1 MEPLTE
7 KPPWVGL
14 VFQLPALLQSIKQI
28 TWTTEW
34 REKEHED
41 LNILKQKITPY
52 EENHTWEKVK
62 KLSNPYELVYT
73 NEAPFFPPSLALQ
86 KPLSRSYF
94 KMIEMLEI
102 SQFYDR
108 LPKAINA
115 VRSAHVAE
123 GPGGFIEAFLDRS
136 ETNRKKVSK
145 ATAMTLKPN
154 GSNIP
159 GWRRAHTFLQKHP
172 EITIHYGRD
181 GTGDIYKTANQQS
194 FVEICTPKVMLY
206 TADGGF
212 DFSQDYSTQ
221 EKDVYPLLISSALIG
236 LQCLQPE
243 GLFIMKLFDIF
254 GEPTHFLIR
263 QISYCFKDWI
273 LYKPAT
279 SRPCNSERYL
289 ICRGFKRCIPEVL
302 QVLVS
307 METSIRER
315 AEYPIVESINWTP
328 EEKEYLEN
336 HLKLF
341 TENQTKIIVDSFR
354 YIDNNLS
361 VFSWNKHIHNAQK
374 WCSTFRVPTYLNSMI
389 NKYKEFGYIHC

>member
-1 MEPLTE
+1 MEPITE

-14 VFQLPALLQSIKQI
+14 VFQLPAALQPQKQL
-28 TWTTEW
+28 TWTPTW
-34 REKEHED
+34 KEKEHDD
-41 LNILKQKITPY
+41 LNLLKQKITPY

-73 NEAPFFPPSLALQ
+73 NEAPHFPPSLALQ

-102 SQFYDR
+102 SQFFDR
-108 LPKAINA
+108 IPKTLQSL
-115 VRSAHVAE
+115 RSAHVAE
-123 GPGGFIEAFLDRS
+123 GPGGFIEAFLDRA
-136 ETNRKKVSK
+136 ETNRKKVTK
-145 ATAMTLKPN
+145 AFGMTLKPN

-172 EITIHYGRD
+172 EIIIHYGKD
-181 GTGDIYKTANQQS
+181 GTGDIYKAPNQES
-194 FVEICTPKVMLY
+194 FIELCNPKVNLY

-236 LQCLQPE
+236 LQCLQSE
-243 GLFIMKLFDIF
+243 GLFVMKLFDIF

-263 QISYCFKDWI
+263 QITYCFKDWI

-289 ICRGFKRCIPEVL
+289 ICRGFKRCIPDVL

-315 AEYPIVESINWTP
+315 GEYPTTESINWTD
-328 EEKEYLEN
+328 EERAYLET
-336 HLKLF
+336 HLKTF
-341 TENQTKIIVDSFR
+341 TEHQTKIILDSFQL
-354 YIDNNLS
+354 IENNLS
-361 VFSWNKHIHNAQK
+361 IFSWNKHIHAAQK
-374 WCSTFRVPTYLNSMI
+374 WCGSFRIPTYLSSMT
-389 NKYKEFGYIHC
+389 NKYKEFGYIP

>member
-1 MEPLTE
+1 MEPITE

-14 VFQLPALLQSIKQI
+14 VFQLPPQPVQTQI
-28 TWTTEW
+28 TWTPTW
-34 REKEHED
+34 KEKEHDD
-41 LNILKQKITPY
+41 LNLLKQKITPY
-52 EENHTWEKVK
+52 EDNHTWEKVK

-73 NEAPFFPPSLALQ
+73 NEAPHFPPSLALQ

-102 SQFYDR
+102 SQFFDKI
-108 LPKAINA
+108 PKTLQNL
-115 VRSAHVAE
+115 RSAHVAE
-123 GPGGFIEAFLDRS
+123 GPGGFIEAFLDRA
-136 ETNRKKVSK
+136 ETNRKKVAKSFG
-145 ATAMTLKPN
+145 MTLKPN

-172 EITIHYGRD
+172 EIVIHYGTD
-181 GTGDIYKTANQQS
+181 GTGDIYKTSNQES
-194 FVEICTPKVMLY
+194 FIELCTPKVNLY

-243 GLFIMKLFDIF
+243 GLFVMKLFDIF

-263 QISYCFKDWI
+263 QITYCFKDWI

-302 QVLVS
+302 QTLVS
-307 METSIRER
+307 MKTSISER
-315 AEYPIVESINWTP
+315 GEYPTSDTIAWTD
-328 EEKEYLEN
+328 EEKAYLET
-336 HLKLF
+336 HLKTF
-341 TENQTKIIVDSFR
+341 TEHQTKIILDSFQL
-354 YIDNNLS
+354 IQHTLS
-361 VFSWNKHIHNAQK
+361 TFSWNKHIHAAQK
-374 WCSTFRVPTYLNSMI
+374 WCNSFRIPTYLSSMTS
-389 NKYKEFGYIHC
+389 KYKEFGYIP

>member
-1 MEPLTE
+1 MEPTTE

-14 VFQLPALLQSIKQI
+14 VFQVPPLVLVQQNIEWIP
-28 TWTTEW
+28 TWM
-34 REKEHED
+34 EKEHDD

-94 KMIEMLEI
+94 KMIEMMEI
-102 SQFYDR
+102 SQFFER
-108 LPKAINA
+108 LPKTANT

-123 GPGGFIEAFLDRS
+123 GPGGFIEAFLDRA
-136 ETNRKKVSK
+136 EMNRKKVAKS
-145 ATAMTLKPN
+145 TAMTLKPN

-159 GWRRAHTFLQKHP
+159 GWRRAHTFLQKHS

-194 FVEICTPKVMLY
+194 FIEICIPKANIF

-221 EKDVYPLLISSALIG
+221 EKDVYPLLISSALTG
-236 LQCLQPE
+236 LQCLQPG

-254 GEPTHFLIR
+254 GEPTQFLIR
-263 QISYCFKDWI
+263 MISYCFKDWL

-279 SRPCNSERYL
+279 SRPCNSERYF
-289 ICRGFKRCIPEVL
+289 ICRGFKRCIPEVI
-302 QVLVS
+302 QILVS
-307 METSIRER
+307 METNIRDH
-315 AEYPIVESINWTP
+315 ATYPKVTEIQWTA
-328 EEKEYLEN
+328 EEKLYLDS

-341 TENQTKIIVDSFR
+341 TENQVKIIIDSFK

-361 VFSWNKHIHNAQK
+361 VFSWNKHIHNAQH
-374 WCSTFRVPTYLNSMI
+374 WCNTFRIPTHLQSIMKI
-389 NKYKEFGYIHC
+389 YKEFGYVHS

>member
-1 MEPLTE
+1 MELTTE
-7 KPPWVGL
+7 KPPWIGL
-14 VFQLPALLQSIKQI
+14 VFQLPAPLQAVPLS
-28 TWTTEW
+28 WTTTWKE
-34 REKEHED
+34 REHED
-41 LNILKQKITPY
+41 LNLLKQKITPY

-73 NEAPFFPPSLALQ
+73 NEAPHFPPSLALQ

-102 SQFYDR
+102 SQFFDR
-108 LPKAINA
+108 IPKTQQSL
-115 VRSAHVAE
+115 RSAHVAE
-123 GPGGFIEAFLDRS
+123 GPGGFIEAFLDRA
-136 ETNRKKVSK
+136 ETNRKKVTKSYG
-145 ATAMTLKPN
+145 MTLKPN

-172 EITIHYGRD
+172 EIIIHYGKD
-181 GTGDIYKTANQQS
+181 GTGDLYKTPNQES
-194 FVEICTPKVMLY
+194 FIELCSPKVNLY

-221 EKDVYPLLISSALIG
+221 EKDVYPLLISSSLIG
-236 LQCLQPE
+236 LQCLQTD
-243 GLFIMKLFDIF
+243 GLFVMKLFDIF

-263 QISYCFKDWI
+263 QITYCFKDWI

-315 AEYPIVESINWTP
+315 GEYPTCDTIAWT
-328 EEKEYLEN
+328 EDEKVYLES
-336 HLKLF
+336 HLKTF
-341 TENQTKIIVDSFR
+341 TENQTKIILDSFKL
-354 YIDNNLS
+354 IENNINI
-361 VFSWNKHIHNAQK
+361 FSWNKHIHTAQK
-374 WCSTFRVPTYLNSMI
+374 WCSSFRIPTLLTTMT
-389 NKYKEFGYIHC
+389 NKYKEFGYTP

>member
-1 MEPLTE
+1 MEPTTE

-14 VFQLPALLQSIKQI
+14 VFQVPPLVLVQQNIEWIP
-28 TWTTEW
+28 TWM
-34 REKEHED
+34 EKEHDD

-94 KMIEMLEI
+94 KMIEMMEI
-102 SQFYDR
+102 SQFFER
-108 LPKAINA
+108 LPKTANT

-123 GPGGFIEAFLDRS
+123 GPGGFIEAFLDRA
-136 ETNRKKVSK
+136 EMNRKKVAKS
-145 ATAMTLKPN
+145 TAMTLKPN

-159 GWRRAHTFLQKHP
+159 GWRRAHTFLQKHS

-181 GTGDIYKTANQQS
+181 GTGDIYKTANQES
-194 FVEICTPKVMLY
+194 FIEICNPKANIF

-221 EKDVYPLLISSALIG
+221 EKDVYPLLISSALTG
-236 LQCLQPE
+236 LQCLQPG

-254 GEPTHFLIR
+254 GEPTQFLIR
-263 QISYCFKDWI
+263 MISYCFKDWL

-279 SRPCNSERYL
+279 SRPCNSERYF
-289 ICRGFKRCIPEVL
+289 ICRGFKRCIPEVI
-302 QVLVS
+302 QILVS
-307 METSIRER
+307 METNIRDH
-315 AEYPIVESINWTP
+315 ATYPKVTEIQWTA
-328 EEKEYLEN
+328 EEKLYLDS

-341 TENQTKIIVDSFR
+341 TENQVKIIIDSFK

-361 VFSWNKHIHNAQK
+361 VFSWNKHIHNAQH
-374 WCSTFRVPTYLNSMI
+374 WCNTFRIPTHLQSIMKI
-389 NKYKEFGYIHC
+389 YKEFGYVHS

>member
-1 MEPLTE
+1 MEPTTE

-14 VFQLPALLQSIKQI
+14 VFQVPPLVLVQQNIEWIP
-28 TWTTEW
+28 TWM
-34 REKEHED
+34 EKEHDD

-94 KMIEMLEI
+94 KMIEMMEI
-102 SQFYDR
+102 SQFFER
-108 LPKAINA
+108 LPKTANT

-123 GPGGFIEAFLDRS
+123 GPGGFIEAFLDRA
-136 ETNRKKVSK
+136 EMNRKKVAKS
-145 ATAMTLKPN
+145 TAMTLKPN

-159 GWRRAHTFLQKHP
+159 GWRRAHTFLQKHS

-194 FVEICTPKVMLY
+194 FIEICNPKANIF

-221 EKDVYPLLISSALIG
+221 EKDVYPLLISSALTG
-236 LQCLQPE
+236 LQCLQPG

-254 GEPTHFLIR
+254 GEPTQFLIR
-263 QISYCFKDWI
+263 MISYCFKDWL

-279 SRPCNSERYL
+279 SRPCNSERYF
-289 ICRGFKRCIPEVL
+289 ICRGFKRCIPEVI
-302 QVLVS
+302 QILVS
-307 METSIRER
+307 METNIRDH
-315 AEYPIVESINWTP
+315 ATYPKVTEIQWTA
-328 EEKEYLEN
+328 EEKLYLDS

-341 TENQTKIIVDSFR
+341 TENQVKIIIDSFK

-361 VFSWNKHIHNAQK
+361 VFSWNKHIHNAQH
-374 WCSTFRVPTYLNSMI
+374 WCNTFRIPTHLQSIMKI
-389 NKYKEFGYIHC
+389 YKEFGYVHS

>member
-1 MEPLTE
+1 MEPTTE

-14 VFQLPALLQSIKQI
+14 VFQVPPLVLVQQNIEWIP
-28 TWTTEW
+28 TWM
-34 REKEHED
+34 EKEHDD

-94 KMIEMLEI
+94 KMIEMMEI
-102 SQFYDR
+102 SQFFER
-108 LPKAINA
+108 LPKTANT

-123 GPGGFIEAFLDRS
+123 GPGGFIEAFLDRA
-136 ETNRKKVSK
+136 EMNRKKVAKS
-145 ATAMTLKPN
+145 TAMTLKPN

-159 GWRRAHTFLQKHP
+159 GWRRAHTFLQKHS

-181 GTGDIYKTANQQS
+181 GTGDIYKTANQES
-194 FVEICTPKVMLY
+194 FIEICNPKANIF

-221 EKDVYPLLISSALIG
+221 EKDVYPLLISSALTG
-236 LQCLQPE
+236 LQCLQPG

-254 GEPTHFLIR
+254 GEPTQFLIR
-263 QISYCFKDWI
+263 MISYCFKDWL

-279 SRPCNSERYL
+279 SRPCNSERYF
-289 ICRGFKRCIPEVL
+289 ICRGFKRCIPEVI
-302 QVLVS
+302 QILVS
-307 METSIRER
+307 METNIRDH
-315 AEYPIVESINWTP
+315 ATYPKITEIQWTA
-328 EEKEYLEN
+328 EEKLYLDS

-341 TENQTKIIVDSFR
+341 TENQVKIIIDSFK

-361 VFSWNKHIHNAQK
+361 VFSWNKHIHNAQH
-374 WCSTFRVPTYLNSMI
+374 WCNTFRIPTHLQSIMKI
-389 NKYKEFGYIHC
+389 YKEFGYVHS

>member
-1 MEPLTE
+1 MEPITE
-7 KPPWVGL
+7 KPPWIGL
-14 VFQLPALLQSIKQI
+14 VFQLPAALQTTQINWTSIWK
-28 TWTTEW
+28 
-34 REKEHED
+34 EKEHED
-41 LNILKQKITPY
+41 LNLLKQKITPY

-62 KLSNPYELVYT
+62 KLSNPFELVYT
-73 NEAPFFPPSLALQ
+73 NEAPHFPPSLALQ

-102 SQFYDR
+102 SQFFDR
-108 LPKAINA
+108 IPKTLQTL
-115 VRSAHVAE
+115 RSAHVAE
-123 GPGGFIEAFLDRS
+123 GPGGFIEAFLDRA
-136 ETNRKKVSK
+136 ETNRKKVTK
-145 ATAMTLKPN
+145 AFGMTLKPN

-172 EITIHYGRD
+172 EIIIHYGKD
-181 GTGDIYKTANQQS
+181 GTGDIYKAQNQES
-194 FVEICTPKVMLY
+194 FVDLCSPKAILF

-236 LQCLQPE
+236 LQCLQTE
-243 GLFIMKLFDIF
+243 GCFIMKLFDIF

-263 QISYCFKDWI
+263 QITYCFKDWI

-302 QVLVS
+302 QILVS

-315 AEYPIVESINWTP
+315 GEYPTTESINWTD
-328 EEKEYLEN
+328 EEKTYIDT
-336 HLKLF
+336 HLKSF
-341 TENQTKIIVDSFR
+341 TENQIKIILDSFQL
-354 YIDNNLS
+354 IENNMNI
-361 VFSWNKHIHNAQK
+361 FSWNKHIHTAQK
-374 WCSTFRVPTYLNSMI
+374 WCTTFRIPSYLSTMT
-389 NKYKEFGYIHC
+389 NKYKEFGYIA